1 MGSIAQFMTRDFL
14 IALLAAVSAAAVVFT
29 VGVSFLGRGGVSVK
43 QRIKRVALER
53 EKMRAEEMARLRGRG
68 NSADPQEQARSI
80 RRVAGRQYVQNVVER
95 FSLQKA
101 FADENTADALS
112 RAGLRGQG
120 PLNAYVFARF
130 VTPFGLFALA
140 FLYLQFTVF
149 QDKPAYLNAMYAV
162 FIGLVGAYLPTLWL
176 KNRTTKRQKS
186 IKRAWPDS
194 LDLMLLCVE
203 AGMSVEHAFKRV
215 AKEIGLQSPELA
227 EEITLTTAELSFLED
242 RTRAYD
248 NLGKRTGLDIVK
260 SVMTA
265 LIQADRYGTSV
276 GTSLRVMAEEGRE
289 TRMMEAEKKAAAL
302 PPKLTVPLIIF
313 FLPVLFIVIIAPAII
328 KMIEQGSFSAFGV

>member
-1 MGSIAQFMTRDFL
+1 MGAIEALMTREFL
-14 IALLAAVSAAAVVFT
+14 IAALAAVSAAAVVFT
-29 VGVSFLGRGGVSVK
+29 LGFTFLGRNGVNVK

-68 NSADPQEQARSI
+68 TEQEQTRTM
-80 RRVAGRQYVQNVVER
+80 RRAAGRQSIQNVVER

-101 FADENTADALS
+101 FADENTVDALS
-112 RAGLRGQG
+112 MAGLRGQG
-120 PLNAYVFARF
+120 ALNAYVFARF
-130 VTPFGLFALA
+130 VSPFALFVVA
-140 FLYLQFTVF
+140 FFYLQLTVF
-149 QDKPAYLNAMYAV
+149 SDKPLYLNAIYAL
-162 FIGLVGAYLPTLWL
+162 FIGLIGAYLPTLWL
-176 KNRTTKRQKS
+176 RNRTTKRQAS
-186 IKRAWPDS
+186 IRRAWPDA

-260 SVMTA
+260 SVMTS

-302 PPKLTVPLIIF
+302 PPKLTVPLIVF

-328 KMIEQGSFSAFGV
+328 KMIEQGSFGAFGG

>member
-1 MGSIAQFMTRDFL
+1 M
-14 IALLAAVSAAAVVFT
+14 
-29 VGVSFLGRGGVSVK
+29 K

-53 EKMRAEEMARLRGRG
+53 EKMRAEEMARLRGSGQQENARG
-68 NSADPQEQARSI
+68 SI
-80 RRVAGRQYVQNVVER
+80 RRVGSREYVTNVVNR
-95 FSLQKA
+95 FSLQKM
-101 FADENTADALS
+101 FADEKTVDALA
-112 RAGLRGQG
+112 RAGYRGQG
-120 PLNAYVFARF
+120 PLNTYVFARF
-130 VTPFGLFALA
+130 VTPFVTFILA
-140 FLYLQFTVF
+140 FGYLSLTVF
-149 QDKPAYLNAMYAV
+149 ADKPLYLNAIYALFV
-162 FIGLVGAYLPTLWL
+162 GLVGGYLPTLLL
-176 KNRTTKRQKS
+176 KNRTIKRQQS
-186 IKRAWPDS
+186 IKRAWPDA

-215 AKEIGLQSPELA
+215 AKEIGMQSPELA

-248 NLGKRTGLDIVK
+248 NLGRRTGLDGVK

-302 PPKLTVPLIIF
+302 PPKLTVPLIVF
-313 FLPVLFIVIIAPAII
+313 FLPVLFIVIISPAII
-328 KMIEQGSFSAFGV
+328 KISATGGFSFLGSG

>member
-1 MGSIAQFMTRDFL
+1 MGAIESLMTREFM
-14 IALLAAVSAAAVVFT
+14 IAMLAAISAAAVVFT
-29 VGVSFLGRGGVSVK
+29 LGYSLLGRSGSNMK

-53 EKMRAEEMARLRGRG
+53 EKLRAEEMARLRGRG
-68 NSADPQEQARSI
+68 SETEQRSI

-101 FADENTADALS
+101 FADENTADALA
-112 RAGLRGQG
+112 RAGLRGQA
-120 PLNAYVFARF
+120 PLN
-130 VTPFGLFALA
+130 A

-149 QDKPAYLNAMYAV
+149 ADKPAWTNAIYAL
-162 FIGLVGAYLPTLWL
+162 GLGLLGAYLPTLWL
-176 KNRTTKRQKS
+176 KNRTAKRQQS
-186 IKRAWPDS
+186 IKRAWPDA

-215 AKEIGLQSPELA
+215 AKEIGMQSPELA

-248 NLGKRTGLDIVK
+248 NLGRRTGLDVVK
-260 SVMTA
+260 SVTTA

-289 TRMMEAEKKAAAL
+289 TRMMDAEKKAAAL
-302 PPKLTVPLIIF
+302 PPKLTVPLIVF

-328 KMIEQGSFSAFGV
+328 KMIEQGSFSAFGG